1 MEENFMIGKKASLF
15 EPIQKCTQYF
25 SYTREPRPMDVFII
39 YYLLSVKM
47 HFLMQ
52 HSLSL
57 KLFNFIPNWEER
69 CLFLNLSFKENKS
82 RG

>member
-1 MEENFMIGKKASLF
+1 
-15 EPIQKCTQYF
+15 
-25 SYTREPRPMDVFII
+25 MDVFII